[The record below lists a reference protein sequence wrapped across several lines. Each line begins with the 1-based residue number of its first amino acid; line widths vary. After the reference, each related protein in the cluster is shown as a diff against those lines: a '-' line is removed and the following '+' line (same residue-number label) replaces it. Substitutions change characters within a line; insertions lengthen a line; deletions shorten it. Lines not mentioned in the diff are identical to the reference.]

1 MTLAKLPVFLGYLD
15 TLVSVEAKSFPKSF
29 INRTGGTPDWIVG
42 PPRDVGRVKKC
53 QTCSGNLSL
62 LCQLSTSYDEGK
74 LRVVYIF
81 VCSDG
86 KCSENDR
93 SWIALRYNG
102 KTENTSLTTS
112 ASPSTVASLHAPASF
127 NQAPL
132 TLDIPVLDGD
142 KDDWLSLAYQDAAV
156 ASSSCRP
163 SEEEQIFS
171 ALPVPA
177 QSDAASSVAPNDSL
191 TQNGCDPPISEIESS
206 GGFQFPSA
214 YISVQREPE
223 AVLDYYEDS
232 LDRRARELRMMY
244 EKRKAEGSET
254 HEDAT
259 DSKAVAGVGG
269 FAPEDYEL
277 HKEETFLKFQER
289 IRRSPLQVIR
299 YSFGGVPLWISD
311 PATTKPS
318 TMSLPPPKCERC
330 KGPRV
335 FELQLMPTLYDQLR
349 RYDVFSTL
357 CLFAH
362 PMVAICPPRSNVV
375 HR

>member
-1 MTLAKLPVFLGYLD
+1 MLSVLIIDCAH
-15 TLVSVEAKSFPKSF
+15 VSFFILSFQ
-29 INRTGGTPDWIVG
+29 DWIVG

-232 LDRRARELRMMY
+232 L
-244 EKRKAEGSET
+244 G
-254 HEDAT
+254 
-259 DSKAVAGVGG
+259 
-269 FAPEDYEL
+269 
-277 HKEETFLKFQER
+277 TFLRRWGKITYHVVTVKFCQNPIVCSYVVKMVLCLYWYPFCCAYR
-289 IRRSPLQVIR
+289 PPSK
-299 YSFGGVPLWISD
+299 GV
-311 PATTKPS
+311 A
-318 TMSLPPPKCERC
+318 
-330 KGPRV
+330 
-335 FELQLMPTLYDQLR
+335 
-349 RYDVFSTL
+349 YDV
-357 CLFAH
+357 
-362 PMVAICPPRSNVV
+362 
-375 HR
+375 